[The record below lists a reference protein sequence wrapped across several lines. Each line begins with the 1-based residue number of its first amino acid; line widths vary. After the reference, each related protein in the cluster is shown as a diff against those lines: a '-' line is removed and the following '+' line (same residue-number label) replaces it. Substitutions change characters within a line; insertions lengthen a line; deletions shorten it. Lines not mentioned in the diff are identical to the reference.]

1 MDLNLYEDQDPE
13 IASQEMDWE
22 PEIALNHRQEVSQ
35 LAVVA
40 QVEHKV
46 AMESQTRGLVN
57 TNSDHY
63 SKGGNLACLY
73 SHLGRRSHLHSFLLK
88 VLLRILGNI
97 SWNRERISSHLKFIK
112 ERSGSEIRY
121 QLLYLKLF
129 IQELQVFELCKF
141 IY

>member
-13 IASQEMDWE
+13 IASQELDWE
-22 PEIALNHRQEVSQ
+22 PEIALNHRQEVPQ

-73 SHLGRRSHLHSFLLK
+73 SHLGRK
-88 VLLRILGNI
+88 
-97 SWNRERISSHLKFIK
+97 ISSSFI
-112 ERSGSEIRY
+112 SSQSSSSYIRKY
-121 QLLYLKLF
+121 MP
-129 IQELQVFELCKF
+129 E
-141 IY
+141 